1 MRNSSSSAHV
11 WLVSKVESTQALR
24 GKLLST
30 HVWIATLGGLAKEFI
45 LTLWKGTFPM
55 VAQ

>member
-1 MRNSSSSAHV
+1 MRNLFFARSYS
-11 WLVSKVESTQALR
+11 QALR

-30 HVWIATLGGLAKEFI
+30 HVWIATLGGIAKEFI